1 MLRVLRQ
8 RAGILRHVVLTLA
21 LLALSVKVLVPQGFM
36 VAPQPSADAP
46 FALVICTGH
55 GTLVVDPAGAAKP
68 GSEHRDPSGKS
79 PTHDAPCAFS
89 GHGAAAP
96 PPSLAPVATVE
107 FVSHVFAPAQRV
119 ADLAPGR
126 GLAAP
131 PLPAR
136 GPPSRLI

>member
-1 MLRVLRQ
+1 M
-8 RAGILRHVVLTLA
+8 LRHVVLTLA

-36 VAPQPSADAP
+36 VAPQPSADAS

-55 GTLVVDPAGAAKP
+55 GTLVVDAAGAAQP
-68 GSEHRDPSGKS
+68 GSDRRDPSGKT
-79 PTHDAPCAFS
+79 PTHDTPCAFS
-89 GHGAAAP
+89 GHGAAAA
-96 PPSLAPVATVE
+96 PPSLGSIAAVA
-107 FVSHVFAPAQRV
+107 FVTHVAAPAQRV

-136 GPPSRLI
+136 GPPSLLI